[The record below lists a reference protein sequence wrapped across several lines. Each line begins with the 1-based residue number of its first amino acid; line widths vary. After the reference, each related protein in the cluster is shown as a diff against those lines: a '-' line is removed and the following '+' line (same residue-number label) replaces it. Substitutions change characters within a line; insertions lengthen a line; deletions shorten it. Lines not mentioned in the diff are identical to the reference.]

1 MIQEPEEPPNEAA
14 HNAKRGN
21 RADDAKHFGQQMR
34 VFPPAQGSFVEL
46 KSQQREHQPKLGSL
60 LVVPLVIS
68 PVASV
73 ASTHPSLDHGA

>member
-1 MIQEPEEPPNEAA
+1 
-14 HNAKRGN
+14 
-21 RADDAKHFGQQMR
+21 MR